1 MSAHFAKCSYL
12 SQKYFRLSS
21 ESWTFVSFGSPSLSS
36 SSLLTRLRSRGPQ
49 KYALQVSFHAVYR
62 RKSCAEIPLPSKFIF
77 KDSLAP
83 TKDATFGQKFQWPP
97 TFSKKSSRIDRSQ
110 LLLDGRFGSK
120 FHLAQ
125 TFFCDASLI
134 LFRSLLSITV
144 LYSLLRHDACSV
156 ICAGTLYFIVL
167 TEFSRWFKR
176 PFARS
181 GVLWITT
188 KYVKHNTL
196 AFALSPHK
204 RITSLAGA
212 PVDQLAQ

>member
-21 ESWTFVSFGSPSLSS
+21 ESWSFVSFGSPLLSS
-36 SSLLTRLRSRGPQ
+36 SSLLTRRRSRGPQ
-49 KYALQVSFHAVYR
+49 NYALQVSFHAVYR
-62 RKSCAEIPLPSKFIF
+62 RKTCAEIPLPPKFIF

-125 TFFCDASLI
+125 TFFATRLSSFPVPYGSSRFSTVRYGTTYARWSALAICISL
-134 LFRSLLSITV
+134 S
-144 LYSLLRHDACSV
+144 
-156 ICAGTLYFIVL
+156 
-167 TEFSRWFKR
+167 
-176 PFARS
+176 
-181 GVLWITT
+181 
-188 KYVKHNTL
+188 
-196 AFALSPHK
+196 SPSSHAV
-204 RITSLAGA
+204 SNDHSHA
-212 PVDQLAQ
+212 PVCCE